1 MLVGQ
6 RFLWIETNS
15 SLSFLTTESMGLI
28 SDTNGIVRDGLIKS
42 LHSVEIVMMKREL
55 ISRIRRVFHSHDSF
69 SFESIGV
76 HYHDEL

>member
-15 SLSFLTTESMGLI
+15 SLSFLTTESMVLI
-28 SDTNGIVRDGLIKS
+28 SDTNGMVRDGLFKS
-42 LHSVEIVMMKREL
+42 LHSVEIVIMKREL
-55 ISRIRRVFHSHDSF
+55 ISRIRRVFHPHDFF
-69 SFESIGV
+69 SFESIGI